1 MVRDPTHG
9 WVCATQHPAGDA
21 PKIARF
27 WLVKTAQGKAVG
39 ENKLADSTLLPVP
52 QGRFRLVPEG
62 SYCKCTRAKAF
73 RQRNVVLK
81 LFHNRGRE
89 WTPAAITREAFAAK
103 RDLATSLEDL
113 DDAVDRCQRRRLG
126 RNLNSRCRLQHR
138 RSVLQ
143 VGNFPRLRHRAR
155 AHRRPISA
163 ASKLSAQLR
172 EALAGALD
180 RVLVDAR
187 NYRRRA
193 GAFRHIGSRHTAH
206 RRIDNRV
213 HHNNPLGIHRPHGC
227 HDAWTILLV
236 IAIRSARSLASAA
249 ACGRADAREPA

>member
-143 VGNFPRLRHRAR
+143 VGNFPRLRHRAQARRRGSVQHQNSSRSFAKRSR
-155 AHRRPISA
+155 ARST
-163 ASKLSAQLR
+163 ASSSCEKLPT
-172 EALAGALD
+172 
-180 RVLVDAR
+180 
-187 NYRRRA
+187 RA